1 MSTIIESGS
10 PLAALG
16 EYRTRYTTDV
26 EIPDALAEAFAE
38 VYRICRQ
45 DKNTRVFDSFH
56 SCEEEADLR
65 AKQIKQYARERHLY
79 TNPKILVTTVTFRI
93 TDHRDSDTA
102 EDPDDENVTTE

>member
-1 MSTIIESGS
+1 MSTIIESTS

-26 EIPDALAEAFAE
+26 EIPEALIGAFDE

-45 DKNTRVFDSFH
+45 DKNTRVFDIFRS
-56 SCEEEADLR
+56 SEEDAELL

-79 TNPKILVTTVTFRI
+79 SNPKVVVTTVTFRI
-93 TDHRDSDTA
+93 TDHRDTDTA
-102 EDPDDENVTTE
+102 EDPDDDTE